1 MTSSKKD
8 LPKTTR
14 EDFQE
19 VLSEKKFQL
28 NQIKAIMQDWD
39 KSIQIAK
46 RLHDEHYSSQGL
58 EITPFHYNPNE
69 KEIYE
74 NVAMSTAP
82 MIAME
87 AVLSYLVESKKQD
100 PMRTIWTLQKRTL
113 DNETL
118 LLAARLANLTWKVG
132 QPFRSPDRIQRDC
145 FIPAAQLSQEE
156 LLKDYDQLQAA
167 ATVFELNLEKGV
179 EPTESYDKQVNYMT
193 KLMQGFDFMTDAARH
208 IHYAYFK
215 DTGQKPFKFD
225 PGPVK
230 KKVFEQISK
239 NLSGFYATECFIGY
253 LCEQNIL
260 TPKEALGKIK
270 DKKLT
275 DNEEKLAARFSKT
288 AYKAA
293 QLFISKDNIKKSGF
307 IPAFLDIEYNYKLDL
322 LQIEIAANLL
332 FELLNDGPIEQ

>member
-1 MTSSKKD
+1 MTNLKKD
-8 LPKTTR
+8 LPGTTR
-14 EDFQE
+14 DNSQA
-19 VLSEKKFQL
+19 VPSETEFQL

-46 RLHDEHYSSQGL
+46 NLHDEHYRNQGL
-58 EITPFHYNPNE
+58 EITPFHYDPNE
-69 KEIYE
+69 KEVYE
-74 NVAMSTAP
+74 NIAMSTAP

-87 AVLSYLVESKKQD
+87 AVLSYLVESKEQD
-100 PMRTIWTLQKRTL
+100 PMRTIWALQKGTL
-113 DNETL
+113 DNESL

-179 EPTESYDKQVNYMT
+179 EPTEAYDQQVHYMT
-193 KLMQGFDFMTDAARH
+193 RLMQDFEFMTNAARH
-208 IHYAYFK
+208 IHYAYYK
-215 DTGQKPFKFD
+215 DTAQKPIKFE
-225 PGPVK
+225 PGPVR

-239 NLSGFYATECFIGY
+239 NLSGLYATECFIGY
-253 LCEQNIL
+253 LCEQNTL

-293 QLFISKDNIKKSGF
+293 QLFISKDSIKKSGF
-307 IPAFLDIEYNYKLDL
+307 IPAFLDTAYNYKLDL

-332 FELLNDGPIEQ
+332 LQLLNGEAAE

>member
-1 MTSSKKD
+1 MTNSKKD
-8 LPKTTR
+8 IPRKLPEIK
-14 EDFQE
+14 
-19 VLSEKKFQL
+19 LQL
-28 NQIKAIMQDWD
+28 NQVRAIMQDWD
-39 KSIQIAK
+39 KSIHIAK
-46 RLHDEHYSSQGL
+46 NLHDEHYSRQGL
-58 EITPFHYNPNE
+58 EVTPFHYEPIE
-69 KEIYE
+69 KEVYE
-74 NVAMSTAP
+74 NVAMCTAP
-82 MIAME
+82 MVAME

-100 PMRTIWTLQKRTL
+100 PMRTIWTLQKGTL
-113 DNETL
+113 DDASL

-167 ATVFELNLEKGV
+167 ATVFELNLERGV

-215 DTGQKPFKFD
+215 DTGQKPFEFD
-225 PGPVK
+225 PGPVRK
-230 KKVFEQISK
+230 EVYEQISK

-260 TPKEALGKIK
+260 TPKEALGKIIN
-270 DKKLT
+270 KKLT
-275 DNEEKLAARFSKT
+275 DHEEKLAARFSKT

-293 QLFISKDNIKKSGF
+293 QLFINKDNIKKSGF
-307 IPAFLDIEYNYKLDL
+307 IPAFLDTEYNYKLDL
-322 LQIEIAANLL
+322 IQIEIGANLL
-332 FELLNDGPIEQ
+332 LKHLNGEPIKQ

>member
-1 MTSSKKD
+1 MAT
-8 LPKTTR
+8 L
-14 EDFQE
+14 
-19 VLSEKKFQL
+19 EKEFQL
-28 NQIKAIMQDWD
+28 NQIKAIMQDWG

-46 RLHDEHYSSQGL
+46 RLHDDHYNRQGL
-58 EITPFHYNPNE
+58 EVTPFHNDARD
-69 KEIYE
+69 KEVYE

-82 MIAME
+82 IVAME
-87 AVLSYLVESKKQD
+87 AILSYLVESKEQD
-100 PMRTIWTLQKRTL
+100 PMRTIWNLQKGTL
-113 DNETL
+113 DEQSL

-179 EPTESYDKQVNYMT
+179 DPTESHEKQVNYMT
-193 KLMQGFDFMTDAARH
+193 KLMQDFDFMTDAARH
-208 IHYAYFK
+208 IHYAYYK
-215 DTGQKPFKFD
+215 DTKQKPFRFD

-230 KKVFEQISK
+230 KQVYEQIAK
-239 NLSGFYATECFIGY
+239 NLSGLYATECFVGY
-253 LCEQNIL
+253 ICEQNNL
-260 TPKEALGKIK
+260 TPKEALKKII

-275 DNEEKLAARFSKT
+275 DDEEKLAARFSKT

-307 IPAFLDIEYNYKLDL
+307 IPAFLDTEYNYKLDL
-322 LQIEIAANLL
+322 LQIEIGANLL
-332 FELLNDGPIEQ
+332 LKILNGESVQ